1 MRLTALAE
9 FAGTAALLLVVTGS
23 GIMGERLAGGND
35 AVALL
40 GNSIATGAGL
50 FVLISVL
57 GPISGAHFNPLVTA
71 YFWVT
76 RSIKHRTAVAFIAA
90 QFSGAWI
97 GVLVAHLL
105 FDLSLLQVSSKE
117 RTGVGLLFSEA
128 ASVVI
133 LLSAITLSLRYAQH
147 SIAMIVSLT
156 VTAGYWFTSSTFF
169 ANPAVSIARS
179 MTDTFVGIAPTGL
192 PWFLAAQCFGF
203 LAFVLF
209 ARSVKP
215 PSG

>member
-9 FAGTAALLLVVTGS
+9 FAGTAALLLIVTGS
-23 GIMGERLAGGND
+23 GIMGQRLAGGNE
-35 AVALL
+35 ALALL

-57 GPISGAHFNPLVTA
+57 GPISGAHLNPLVTA
-71 YFWVT
+71 YFWVR
-76 RSIKHRTAVAFIAA
+76 RSLKHRTAVAFIAA

-97 GVLVAHLL
+97 GVLAAHLL

-128 ASVVI
+128 ASVVM

-147 SIAMIVSLT
+147 SVAMIVALT

-179 MTDTFVGIAPTGL
+179 MTDTFVGIAPADL
-192 PWFLAAQCFGF
+192 PWFVAAQFFGF
-203 LAFVLF
+203 LAFALL
-209 ARSVKP
+209 ARLIKP
-215 PSG
+215 LSD